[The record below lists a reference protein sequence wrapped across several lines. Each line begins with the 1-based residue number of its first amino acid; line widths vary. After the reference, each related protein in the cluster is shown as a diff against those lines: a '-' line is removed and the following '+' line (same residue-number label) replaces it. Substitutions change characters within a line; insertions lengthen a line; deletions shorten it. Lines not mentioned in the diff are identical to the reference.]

1 MIVEV
6 PVLEPG
12 AELTP
17 EAASLVS
24 PAEIVEVLEVALPGM
39 EELAAI
45 AWDAVKIFPP
55 MLVSSILGQPWD
67 LRLPPRRWSEYSLL
81 SPWKPLRA
89 LRYLLN
95 TTVPSLPFQPPPLT
109 PPLLDDYFFQPS
121 VILQRPDHMGSYTSF
136 PREAWFFING
146 IMTNSDV
153 AQLNAAHLT
162 DLFYRPMTV
171 IQNATSSLWIDLAQC
186 AIGKQW
192 RQVTEPVVKAM
203 PAIYAALKSEKE
215 KVVVVCHSQG
225 TIIMATVLDLLY
237 RLTAQAVQS
246 GRPPEGVEGTMAA
259 MAEAYAP
266 AEFIYQSDEDLDL
279 RDFAPLTE
287 AELAKLEVYS
297 FATCADVF
305 VHYRPQRGARPP
317 IPYIEHF
324 GNERDIVA
332 RLGMLAPKA
341 NERGILIDGPRF
353 MRDSAWGHLLSEH
366 YLYPIQ
372 DVQRVGRKQGG
383 RGGAAPFRLINRV
396 RAGLPVT
403 PRLYRYIN
411 GGGSDLR

>member
-1 MIVEV
+1 M
-6 PVLEPG
+6 
-12 AELTP
+12 
-17 EAASLVS
+17 
-24 PAEIVEVLEVALPGM
+24 
-39 EELAAI
+39 
-45 AWDAVKIFPP
+45 
-55 MLVSSILGQPWD
+55 
-67 LRLPPRRWSEYSLL
+67 
-81 SPWKPLRA
+81 
-89 LRYLLN
+89 
-95 TTVPSLPFQPPPLT
+95 T
-109 PPLLDDYFFQPS
+109 PPLLDAYFFQPS

-162 DLFYRPMTV
+162 ELFHRPMTIV
-171 IQNATSSLWIDLAQC
+171 QNATSSAWVDLAQC

-215 KVVVVCHSQG
+215 KVVVICHSQG

-237 RLTAQAVQS
+237 RLTAQEVQLP
-246 GRPPEGVEGTMAA
+246 GGAEGPMAA
-259 MAEAYAP
+259 MAEVYAP

-305 VHYRPQRGARPP
+305 VHYRAPRGARPP

-324 GNERDIVA
+324 GNEKDVVA
-332 RLGMLAPKA
+332 RLGMLAPKSA
-341 NERGILIDGPRF
+341 ERGILIDGPRF

-411 GGGSDLR
+411 GGGSDMR